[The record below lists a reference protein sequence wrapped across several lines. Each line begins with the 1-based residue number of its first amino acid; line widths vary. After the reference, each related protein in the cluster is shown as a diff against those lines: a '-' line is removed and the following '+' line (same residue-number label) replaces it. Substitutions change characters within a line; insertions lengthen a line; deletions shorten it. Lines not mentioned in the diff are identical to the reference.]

1 MKQQTAQLNNL
12 RIAPRKVRFVADLL
26 RGLTVTEAEAQ
37 LLIHNRRSAAPLL
50 KLLRSAVANA
60 VNNQKISPDSL
71 RVKEIFVGQG
81 TMLKRFMPRAQGRA
95 AAIHKKFSHVTLVL
109 EENAV
114 KIAPRFVISPP
125 PKKGKKIAKTG
136 VKKPKAA
143 AKELEKP
150 KEQSGFLKRLF
161 RRKTV

>member
-81 TMLKRFMPRAQGRA
+81 TMLKPCNAGTGRKCRKNRSSVCYLSSTEKR
-95 AAIHKKFSHVTLVL
+95 KKDC
-109 EENAV
+109 EN
-114 KIAPRFVISPP
+114 R
-125 PKKGKKIAKTG
+125 GKKTKG
-136 VKKPKAA
+136 
-143 AKELEKP
+143 
-150 KEQSGFLKRLF
+150 GRKR
-161 RRKTV
+161 T